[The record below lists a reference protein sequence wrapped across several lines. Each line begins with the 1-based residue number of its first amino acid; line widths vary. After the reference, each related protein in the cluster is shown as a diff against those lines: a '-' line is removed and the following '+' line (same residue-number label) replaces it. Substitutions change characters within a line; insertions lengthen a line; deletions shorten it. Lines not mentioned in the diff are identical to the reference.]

1 MKLGDACSLEE
12 SDDKPRQHV
21 KKERYNF
28 AIKGLFKAMVFPVVM
43 YECESWTIKK
53 AECWRVDAFELWFWR
68 GLLRVPWTAGG
79 SNQSILKEISPEYS
93 LVGLMLY
100 WNSSTLATWCEELT
114 HWKSPWCWKWLKM
127 GRQVDDKGWDGWT
140 ASPTQWTW
148 VWAGS
153 GSWCWTGKCGM
164 LQSMGLQRVRHDWVA
179 E

>member
-1 MKLGDACSLEE
+1 MYIPFFMLPCYSPGTVLDTYFHLHRARYPVVWSQVDFRKHCYCCCSVTQSCSTLCNPMDC
-12 SDDKPRQHV
+12 SMP
-21 KKERYNF
+21 
-28 AIKGLFKAMVFPVVM
+28 GFPVLHHLP
-43 YECESWTIKK
+43 
-53 AECWRVDAFELWFWR
+53 ELDQAQ
-68 GLLRVPWTAGG
+68 T
-79 SNQSILKEISPEYS
+79 Q
-93 LVGLMLY
+93 
-100 WNSSTLATWCEELT
+100 T